1 MAARSSKPRN
11 HKSGEATSAEAAS
24 SEPQLEGDGAPLGAG
39 RTNDSWAE
47 AVGKLDFQQ
56 APICQSSWSGSET
69 ARREQGFCRAPVH
82 APVAEVFV
90 VPSGTAAWVRRV
102 TEVHWAR
109 HATRREITFLRAEF
123 VDKGCLI
130 IRVDGWQ
137 LRVAENLVLRR
148 NQQVAK

>member
-1 MAARSSKPRN
+1 MAARSVKPRN
-11 HKSGEATSAEAAS
+11 HKSGEAPSAEAAC
-24 SEPQLEGDGAPLGAG
+24 SEPQSAGDGAPLGAG
-39 RTNDSWAE
+39 RMTDSRAE
-47 AVGKLDFQQ
+47 AAGKLDSQS
-56 APICQSSWSGSET
+56 PIRQSSWSGSET

-90 VPSGTAAWVRRV
+90 VPAGTAAWVRRV
-102 TEVHWAR
+102 TEVRWAR

-137 LRVAENLVLRR
+137 LRVAQNLVLRR
-148 NQQVAK
+148 KEQVAK